1 MIKPVKKTKKV
12 KDSLN
17 NIEENSYTAKDIYV
31 LEGLDPVRKRPGMY
45 IGSTGPEGLHHLI
58 WECVDNSIDEAMGG
72 YAKNIKVQILKENKV
87 AVTDDGRGIPVDI
100 HKKTKKS
107 ALETVM
113 CTLHAGG
120 KFGGKSY
127 KVAGGLHGVGISVVN
142 ALSEYLQAEICRDGM
157 LYSQEYNRGKP
168 KTKLKKIGK
177 CEKSGTKIIFEPDP
191 EIFKEIKFDTKKIL
205 DHLRQQ
211 AYLTSGTTIKFEDNR
226 ESALLPSY
234 TFYFESGI
242 ITLVQYLARTA
253 HCLTNNIFYVKQEKE
268 GILVEVAL
276 LYTDDSES
284 TEKAFANNIHTPEGG
299 MHLTGFRS
307 ALTRTLNDYAKEQ
320 GIFKNGDIGFS
331 GEDTREGLV
340 TVVSVKLREPQFEG
354 QTKAKLGNPEA
365 RTAVEQVVGENFK
378 EFLEANKEDAKRILE
393 KSLLSARARQ
403 AAKKARENILRKGV
417 LEGMTLP
424 GKLADCISKNAE
436 ESELFIV
443 EGDSAGGCWSG
454 DTEIALTDGR
464 NLSFKALIK
473 EYKQGK
479 KNFCYTIQ
487 NNGHIGIASIL
498 DPRMTKKNTKV
509 IKIILDNG
517 EELICTPDHR
527 FRLVD
532 GSYIS
537 AIQLTPQ
544 HSIAPLYREVSKRQ
558 GKYGLDGYEMVFDPK
573 ARKWMYTHILADI
586 FNLENGIYSVSDGKH
601 RHHLDFNKLNN
612 NPINIQRFSYKQ
624 HMNLHY
630 DYIEHTL
637 RRPDVIEKARQAHKS
652 IEYREKIRKIMST
665 PEMKKMLSK
674 RAKKQWQNEEY
685 KNYMAQ
691 KFLEFYNNNA
701 EYRAK
706 SKKILD
712 QSQKRYWADWQNR
725 EKQSKRTK
733 EYFENHPDKKKE
745 YSELAKKQWD
755 NLNLRNWR
763 SEMTKKQ
770 WTDEFRKKRII
781 SYNKTYLRRCIE
793 VLYEIYQK
801 ENKIN
806 KDSYNLIRKNT
817 NDKTLIRYNTICQR
831 FFAGDEKKLHE
842 AVVNYNHRIK
852 SIILLQEKIDVYD
865 IEVPGTHNFAL
876 SSGIFVHNSS
886 KMGRNRNTQ
895 AILPL
900 KGKILNVEKSR
911 FDRMMASEEIKA
923 LIVALGT
930 AISEDFNIDKLRYH
944 KIVIMT
950 DADSVAYDTPIFVFD
965 KQQQRLKLVKTGE
978 FIENQCQDTERYQVF
993 ACDLDKKTF
1002 SLRDIEKTI
1011 RHPLRGSL
1019 YEIKTRYGY
1028 KMKITSCHN
1037 VFVYRY
1043 GNFITVPTTKLKI
1056 GDRIVFPASMSRLN
1070 QKIKIDISP
1079 LLKHSEEAKNIQI
1092 KVLASKMKFIP
1103 NDAWIDISSKY
1114 WQKLQLRRQGK
1125 GISRK
1130 RLGVAIGVYTT
1141 VLEQWELKIDNVMP
1155 RYKIFKEY
1163 LTGLN
1168 LEEKKVL
1175 KNASA
1180 YIPLSSCLETSDA
1193 IEYYFKNH
1201 TRKLKVAFDLNEDF
1215 AYLLG
1220 FYIGDGCFASQKKNP
1235 NRFILSLGRDKK
1247 LYSPE
1252 LIKAIDN
1259 VLGAKAFIDKRNDN
1273 NNQLVFHS
1281 YEFKLILQ
1289 SLGLLGKKSY
1299 EKFVPEEIF
1308 SVNPKIQ
1315 QAFLRGYLESDG
1327 SIVVKSCKEKLDVKL
1342 TFTTA
1347 SENLSDGIVLLFR
1360 QLGIFPESTMRFSK
1374 DHLRK
1379 DGVMIRS
1386 NYPGRLISV
1395 KGISQLERLKDVWK
1409 NHKRSKALENYLVK
1423 ADRRRSSYK
1432 KIRIGDSV
1440 LLPITS
1446 IKKIKTEIPF
1456 VYDFA
1461 VKKDENFVA
1470 GTGGFLLHNTD
1481 GAHIRSLL
1489 LTLFFRYFRPIIEAG
1504 YLYIAQPPLYRIQ
1517 KGKEFHYAYTEA
1529 EKQKVLEKIQGKV
1542 EEKKGKLSK
1551 SKVRKLKLVEEGKD
1565 EAILAVEKEEL
1576 SDGSNEELMKGIS
1589 IQRYKGLGEMNPDQ
1603 LWDTTMDPEKRVLKQ
1618 VTIEDAE
1625 EADRLFDILMG
1636 KEVLPRKKFIQAYA
1650 QKVRNLDI

>member
-1 MIKPVKKTKKV
+1 MAKLVKKNKKI
-12 KDSLN
+12 KESLN
-17 NIEENSYTAKDIYV
+17 NTEENSYTAKDIYV

-45 IGSTGPEGLHHLI
+45 IGSTGVDGLHHLV
-58 WECVDNSIDEAMGG
+58 WEVVDNCIDEAMGG
-72 YAKNIKVQILKENKV
+72 YAKNIKVEILKENKV

-142 ALSEYLQAEICRDGM
+142 ALSEYLQAEICRNGI

-168 KTKLKKIGK
+168 TTKLKKIGK

-211 AYLTSGTTIKFEDNR
+211 AYLTSGTTIKFKDGR
-226 ESALLPSY
+226 DDAPIPSF

-242 ITLVQYLARTA
+242 ITLAQYLARDS
-253 HCLTNNIFYVKQEKE
+253 HRLTNNVFYVKREKE
-268 GILVEVAL
+268 EILVEVAL

-320 GIFKNGDIGFS
+320 GIFKNGDNGLT

-340 TVVSVKLREPQFEG
+340 AVISVKLREPQFEG

-365 RTAVEQVVGENFK
+365 RTAVEQVVGESFK
-378 EFLEANKEDAKRILE
+378 EFLEGNKEDAKRILE
-393 KSLLSARARQ
+393 KSLLSARARK

-443 EGDSAGGCWSG
+443 EGDSAGG
-454 DTEIALTDGR
+454 
-464 NLSFKALIK
+464 
-473 EYKQGK
+473 
-479 KNFCYTIQ
+479 
-487 NNGHIGIASIL
+487 
-498 DPRMTKKNTKV
+498 
-509 IKIILDNG
+509 
-517 EELICTPDHR
+517 
-527 FRLVD
+527 
-532 GSYIS
+532 
-537 AIQLTPQ
+537 
-544 HSIAPLYREVSKRQ
+544 
-558 GKYGLDGYEMVFDPK
+558 
-573 ARKWMYTHILADI
+573 
-586 FNLENGIYSVSDGKH
+586 
-601 RHHLDFNKLNN
+601 
-612 NPINIQRFSYKQ
+612 
-624 HMNLHY
+624 
-630 DYIEHTL
+630 
-637 RRPDVIEKARQAHKS
+637 
-652 IEYREKIRKIMST
+652 
-665 PEMKKMLSK
+665 
-674 RAKKQWQNEEY
+674 
-685 KNYMAQ
+685 
-691 KFLEFYNNNA
+691 
-701 EYRAK
+701 
-706 SKKILD
+706 
-712 QSQKRYWADWQNR
+712 
-725 EKQSKRTK
+725 
-733 EYFENHPDKKKE
+733 
-745 YSELAKKQWD
+745 
-755 NLNLRNWR
+755 
-763 SEMTKKQ
+763 
-770 WTDEFRKKRII
+770 
-781 SYNKTYLRRCIE
+781 
-793 VLYEIYQK
+793 
-801 ENKIN
+801 
-806 KDSYNLIRKNT
+806 
-817 NDKTLIRYNTICQR
+817 
-831 FFAGDEKKLHE
+831 
-842 AVVNYNHRIK
+842 
-852 SIILLQEKIDVYD
+852 
-865 IEVPGTHNFAL
+865 
-876 SSGIFVHNSS
+876 SS

-900 KGKILNVEKSR
+900 RGKILNVEKSR
-911 FDRMMASEEIKA
+911 FDKMMTSDEIKA

-965 KQQQRLKLVKTGE
+965 KQQQRLKLVKAGE
-978 FIENQCQDTERYQVF
+978 FIENQCQDTERYQIF
-993 ACDLDKKTF
+993 ACDLDNKTF
-1002 SLRDIEKTI
+1002 SLRGIEKTI

-1019 YEIKTRYGY
+1019 YEVKTRYGY

-1037 VFVYRY
+1037 VFVYRHE
-1043 GNFITVPTTKLKI
+1043 NFVTVPTAELKI
-1056 GDRIVFPASMSRLN
+1056 GDKIIFPALMPRLN
-1070 QKIKIDISP
+1070 QAIKIDITP

-1092 KVLASKMKFIP
+1092 KILASKMKSIP
-1103 NDAWIDISSKY
+1103 NDAWIDFSPNY
-1114 WQKLQLRRQGK
+1114 WQKLQLKRQEK
-1125 GISRK
+1125 GISREK
-1130 RLGVAIGVYTT
+1130 LGAAIGVYTT

-1155 RYKIFKEY
+1155 RYKFFKAY
-1163 LTGLN
+1163 LSELN

-1175 KNASA
+1175 GNASA
-1180 YIPLSSCLETSDA
+1180 YIPLSSFSENSNAVD
-1193 IEYYFKNH
+1193 YYFKDH
-1201 TRKLKVAFDLNEDF
+1201 TRKLKITFDINEDF

-1220 FYIGDGCFASQKKNP
+1220 FYIGDGCFAFQKKNP

-1247 LYSPE
+1247 LYSPK

-1273 NNQLVFHS
+1273 NNELVFHS
-1281 YEFKLILQ
+1281 YEFKLILR

-1308 SVNPKIQ
+1308 SVDSKIQ

-1327 SIVVKSCKEKLDVKL
+1327 SIVVKSCKKKLDVKL

-1374 DHLRK
+1374 NHLRK

-1386 NYPGRLISV
+1386 NYPGYLISV
-1395 KGISQLERLKDVWK
+1395 RGISQLEKLKDVWK
-1409 NHKRSKALENYLVK
+1409 NHKRSKALKDYLIK

-1446 IKKIKTEIPF
+1446 IKKIKAETPF

-1470 GTGGFLLHNTD
+1470 GAGGFLLHNTD
-1481 GAHIRSLL
+1481 GAHITTLL

-1529 EKQKVLEKIQGKV
+1529 EKQKVLEKIQGVV

-1551 SKVRKLKLVEEGKD
+1551 SKVRKLKLVEESKN
-1565 EAILAVEKEEL
+1565 EATLAVEKEEKPEKIH
-1576 SDGSNEELMKGIS
+1576 DELMKGIS

-1603 LWDTTMDPEKRVLKQ
+1603 LWNTTMDPDQRILKQ
-1618 VTIEDAE
+1618 VTIENAE

-1650 QKVRNLDI
+1650 KKVKNLDV